1 MSGAE
6 ASPASGMNWC
16 ARLLNGRALWSA
28 IDAGATPL
36 TALLLAAGLVR
47 MLGASDYGLI
57 VMALAVSALSTSIS
71 PAIAATTTRFVS
83 EVSASAAMQ
92 VEVARVLTG
101 SLIIVAVMD
110 VLLLTVAT
118 ASAGPLS
125 TAVFGD
131 AIASRQ
137 DIVPIMLL
145 AVASLCVQQIDGVL
159 SATLKG
165 LQQFK
170 SQAIMEVVSR
180 VMLVVTVVAT
190 ARLSG
195 SVKATLSVYCASFA
209 VSCVLRFGVVRR
221 RLDVARLLMRPHAS
235 DLKRLLGFS
244 GWMWL
249 NAIASIAYGSVDRII
264 VGRVSG
270 TAAMAEFS
278 IYMQLAQ
285 LVHFVPA
292 GVFAFTYPVFGRLSV
307 DVRAHAAQV
316 KSVFGKYFARCIGI
330 SFGIAVALLLFM
342 RPLLRSL
349 TAGAMPLS
357 HEGAFIWLIV
367 NFTVL
372 AVSIIPYYA
381 ALGLGSARSVSL
393 VTSLSMLASLGLTL
407 MLTPLLGMDGAVFAK
422 FGYSLGILGLSIL
435 VRRLIKS
442 ASTVPQ
448 AMASAS

>member
-1 MSGAE
+1 
-6 ASPASGMNWC
+6 
-16 ARLLNGRALWSA
+16 
-28 IDAGATPL
+28 
-36 TALLLAAGLVR
+36 
-47 MLGASDYGLI
+47 
-57 VMALAVSALSTSIS
+57 
-71 PAIAATTTRFVS
+71 
-83 EVSASAAMQ
+83 
-92 VEVARVLTG
+92 
-101 SLIIVAVMD
+101 
-110 VLLLTVAT
+110 
-118 ASAGPLS
+118 
-125 TAVFGD
+125 
-131 AIASRQ
+131 
-137 DIVPIMLL
+137 
-145 AVASLCVQQIDGVL
+145 
-159 SATLKG
+159 
-165 LQQFK
+165 
-170 SQAIMEVVSR
+170 
-180 VMLVVTVVAT
+180 
-190 ARLSG
+190 
-195 SVKATLSVYCASFA
+195 
-209 VSCVLRFGVVRR
+209 
-221 RLDVARLLMRPHAS
+221 
-235 DLKRLLGFS
+235 
-244 GWMWL
+244 MWL